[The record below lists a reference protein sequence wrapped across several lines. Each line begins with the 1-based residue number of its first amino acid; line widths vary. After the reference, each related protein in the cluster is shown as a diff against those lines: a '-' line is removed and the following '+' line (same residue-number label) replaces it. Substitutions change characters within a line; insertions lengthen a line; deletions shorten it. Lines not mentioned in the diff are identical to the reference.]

1 MTRHKRHRPQLR
13 SLYQWHRYL
22 GLAVAL
28 LAVVLALTGVMLNH
42 TEQLD
47 LDKRQLSQRGLL
59 AWYGIEPPSG
69 RFFRAGEQ
77 WLSQWGEQL
86 YLGRNELSY
95 RHPHPLVGAV
105 RLPAMIVAAS
115 DNELLLL
122 TPEGQLIERLDGL
135 GGIPSGIKEI
145 ALSATGQVRLKTSG
159 GGVIGHPDSDSWQ
172 PEGPSAG
179 QWPATAT
186 PPPWLRRALAQQHPG
201 PSLSLE
207 RVVLDLH
214 SGRLFG
220 SWGHYLMDGA
230 ALLLLLNAASGVWI
244 WWRRHRQQQRRRRQ
258 GL

>member
-42 TEQLD
+42 TERLGLD
-47 LDKRQLSQRGLL
+47 QRQLSQRWLL
-59 AWYGIEPPSG
+59 NWYGIEPPPG

-77 WLSQWGEQL
+77 WLSQWNEQL
-86 YLGRNELSY
+86 YLGRRELSY
-95 RHPHPLVGAV
+95 RHARPLVGAV
-105 RLPAMIVAAS
+105 RLPEMIVAAS

-135 GGIPSGIKEI
+135 SGVPSGIKNI
-145 ALSATGQVRLKTSG
+145 ALSTTGLVRLKTPTG
-159 GGVIGHPDSDSWQ
+159 GLIGHPDSGNWQ
-172 PEGPSAG
+172 SEAISTG
-179 QWPATAT
+179 QWPVTES
-186 PPPWLRRALAQQHPG
+186 PPAWLRQALAQQHPG
-201 PSLSLE
+201 PSLPLE

-220 SWGHYLMDGA
+220 SWGNYVMDGA
-230 ALLLLLNAASGVWI
+230 ALLLLFNAASGVWI
-244 WWRRHRQQQRRRRQ
+244 WWRRRRQQQQRRRQ
-258 GL
+258 G